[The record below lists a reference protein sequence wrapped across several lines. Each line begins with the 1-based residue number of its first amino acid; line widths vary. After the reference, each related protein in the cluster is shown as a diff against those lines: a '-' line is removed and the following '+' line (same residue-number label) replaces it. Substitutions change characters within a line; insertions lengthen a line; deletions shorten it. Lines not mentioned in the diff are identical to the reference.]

1 MRPPNNKMNSERNLR
16 KTSVLDC
23 LNSEHKLTCIIIF
36 LRSPYVWF
44 KCALIILQAR
54 IFVNMRH
61 VKSIMCVD
69 RILVIKE
76 DIVGGKIHILAMYFY
91 IENIR
96 CLKVKPF

>member
-76 DIVGGKIHILAMYFY
+76 DIVGGKIHILAM
-91 IENIR
+91 
-96 CLKVKPF
+96 